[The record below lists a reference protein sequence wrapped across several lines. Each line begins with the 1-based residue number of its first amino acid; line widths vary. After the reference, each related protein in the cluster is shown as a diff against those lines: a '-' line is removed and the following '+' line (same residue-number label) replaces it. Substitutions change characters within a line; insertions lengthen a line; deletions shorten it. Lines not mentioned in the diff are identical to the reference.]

1 MHVIIDSFCSMFI
14 DPSTSLLSMP
24 MHGTSEP
31 SDSEDET
38 RDPGSSLR
46 IDLETRPSTSVAQK
60 PPTAS
65 LVKPQPVKTEKQ
77 KPKKG
82 QATAKQRLGKILKL
96 HPMAH

>member
-1 MHVIIDSFCSMFI
+1 
-14 DPSTSLLSMP
+14 MP

-31 SDSEDET
+31 SDSEDEI
-38 RDPGSSLR
+38 RDAGSSSLR
-46 IDLETRPSTSVAQK
+46 IDLESRPSTSVAQK

-65 LVKPQPVKTEKQ
+65 LVKPQINKVAEKI

-96 HPMAH
+96 HRMVH